1 MIRLK
6 LNPMKGTIDASVE
19 NAKEQ
24 ILADKKEMSEHIMVV
39 DLLGNDLGIIASN
52 IKVENFRYVQKI
64 KAGEKNLA
72 W

>member
-1 MIRLK
+1 
-6 LNPMKGTIDASVE
+6 MKGTIDASVE

-72 W
+72 C